1 MDRSGDLRALKM
13 VLEAMENEYEGT
25 ALIADPIHRYIQ
37 FTVPGKK
44 GEIAEKHI
52 IDSPWVQRLRYIY
65 QLQSARWVFPSAE
78 HSRFQHSLGAMHLA
92 GEFAKHLYP
101 SLCRVLGSECP
112 SAPLV
117 EEYMR
122 MTGLLHDVGHGPF
135 GHFFDDNFLL
145 DFEIT
150 HEDISQ
156 TIIQEKLGELLR
168 QLRRSPSG
176 RFASGEE
183 LRPEDIAFPIKKNGK
198 EDSRKPKWVRL
209 LQPLTSGIFTF
220 DNLDYVSR
228 DSYMCGVAIG
238 PVDRERLIHYTF
250 FSPKGLTLHKAGN
263 AALAMFLNAR
273 LYLYTNVYY
282 HRTTRAIDLHL
293 REIFPETMRKI
304 FPGNPLD
311 HMEDY
316 LHLTDWSLLEEVSG
330 WRRGKGQHKSLAREW
345 GKILARD
352 VKWKM
357 AYDRTLSLN
366 ELRYGVALIRDADW
380 EKRIRASL
388 PSSARDLTFRVDM
401 ATQDPRPENPFAMGK
416 KQIYIF
422 DPSTGETTKG
432 SLAELFE
439 FIPSKVV
446 QFRVFALDHEHDP
459 LLAQVAEETLKGGT
473 PAVKTSV

>member
-1 MDRSGDLRALKM
+1 MAQLI
-13 VLEAMENEYEGT
+13 ENEYQGI
-25 ALIADPIHRYIQ
+25 ALLADPIHHYIQ
-37 FTVPGKK
+37 FTVPQKK
-44 GEIAEKHI
+44 GEVTEKQL
-52 IDSPWVQRLRYIY
+52 IDSPWVQRLRTIY
-65 QLQSARWVFPSAE
+65 QLQSTRWVYPAAE

-101 SLCRVLGSECP
+101 SLYQVLGGDCP
-112 SAPLV
+112 SAPLI

-135 GHFFDDNFLL
+135 GHFFDDNFLA
-145 DFEIT
+145 DFSIT
-150 HEDISQ
+150 HEDIGQ
-156 TIIQEKLGELLR
+156 AIIQEKLGDLIR

-176 RFASGEE
+176 PFSPGEE
-183 LRPEDIAFPIKKNGK
+183 LNPEDIAFPIKKNGT
-198 EDSRKPKWVRL
+198 EDNRRPRWVRL

-228 DSYMCGVAIG
+228 DSYMCGVAVG

-263 AALAMFLNAR
+263 AALTMFLNAR

-293 REIFPETMRKI
+293 REIFPETMRLT
-304 FPGNPLD
+304 FPGNPLK
-311 HMEDY
+311 HMDEY
-316 LHLTDWSLLEEVSG
+316 LHLTDWSLLEEVSR
-330 WRRGKGQHKSLAREW
+330 WKQAKGRDGGLAREW
-345 GKILARD
+345 GRILNRD

-366 ELRYGVALIRDADW
+366 ELRYGVSLIQDTDW
-380 EKRIRASL
+380 EKRIRAAL
-388 PSSARDLTFRVDM
+388 PTSAHDLVFRVDM

-422 DPSTGETTKG
+422 DPSTGEITKE
-432 SLAELFE
+432 SLSELFE

-446 QFRVFALDHEHDP
+446 QFRVFALDHEHDH
-459 LLAQVAEETLKGGT
+459 LLAEVAEAALKGQSS
-473 PAVKTSV
+473 AVKTSV

>member
-1 MDRSGDLRALKM
+1 MAQVTEG
-13 VLEAMENEYEGT
+13 EFGGT

-37 FTVPGKK
+37 FTVPESK
-44 GEIAEKHI
+44 GEITEKAL
-52 IDSPWVQRLRYIY
+52 IDTPWVQRLRYIY

-101 SLCRVLGSECP
+101 SLSRVLGSECP
-112 SAPLV
+112 SLPFV

-122 MTGLLHDVGHGPF
+122 VTGLLHDIGHGPF
-135 GHFFDDNFLL
+135 GHFFDDNFLHNYDL
-145 DFEIT
+145 T
-150 HEDISQ
+150 HEDLGQ
-156 TIIQEKLGELLR
+156 NIIQSQLGDIIR

-176 RFASGEE
+176 PFAGGEE
-183 LRPEDIAFPIKKNGK
+183 LRPEDVAFPIKKNGK
-198 EDSRKPKWVRL
+198 EDNRKPRWLRF

-228 DSYMCGVAIG
+228 DSYMCGVAVG
-238 PVDRERLIHYTF
+238 PVDRQRLMHYTF
-250 FSPKGLTLHKAGN
+250 FTAKGLTLHKAGN
-263 AALAMFLNAR
+263 SALTMFLNAR

-293 REIFPETMRKI
+293 REIFPETMAAL
-304 FPGNPLD
+304 FPGNPLN
-311 HMEDY
+311 HMDEY
-316 LHLTDWSLLEEVSG
+316 LYLTDWSLLQDVSR
-330 WRRGKGQHKSLAREW
+330 WRRSGGPLEALGKEW
-345 GKILARD
+345 ETVLHRD

-357 AYDRTLSLN
+357 AYDRTLALN
-366 ELRYGVALIRDADW
+366 ELRYGVSLIQDTDW
-380 EKRIRASL
+380 ERRIRSAL
-388 PSSARDLTFRVDM
+388 PPPMRDLVFRIDM

-422 DPSTGETTKG
+422 DPSSGEIAKE

-446 QFRVFALDHEHDP
+446 QFRVFALDHEHDQV
-459 LLAQVAEETLKGGT
+459 LAEVAENTLKGQP

>member
-1 MDRSGDLRALKM
+1 MAQPIES
-13 VLEAMENEYEGT
+13 EYEGI
-25 ALIADPIHRYIQ
+25 ALVADPIHRYIP
-37 FTVPGKK
+37 FTVPDKR
-44 GEIAEKHI
+44 GEVTEKEI
-52 IDSPWVQRLRYIY
+52 LDSSWVQRLRYIY

-101 SLCRVLGSECP
+101 SLHRVLGNDCP
-112 SAPLV
+112 SAPFL

-122 MTGLLHDVGHGPF
+122 IAGLLHDVGHGPF
-135 GHFFDDNFLL
+135 GHFFDDNFLA
-145 DFEIT
+145 DFGIT
-150 HEDISQ
+150 HEDIGQ
-156 TIIQEKLGELLR
+156 VIIQEKLGDR
-168 QLRRSPSG
+168 ISQLRRSPSG
-176 RFASGEE
+176 PFAPGEE

-198 EDSRKPKWVRL
+198 EDQRKPKWVRL

-263 AALAMFLNAR
+263 AALTMFLNAR

-293 REIFPETMRKI
+293 REIFPDTMKTL
-304 FPGNPLD
+304 FPGNPLE
-311 HMEDY
+311 HMADY
-316 LHLTDWSLLEEVSG
+316 LHLTDWSLCEEVSR
-330 WRRGKGQHKSLAREW
+330 WRRGSAPTSSLAREW
-345 GKILARD
+345 GRILDRD
-352 VKWKM
+352 IKWKM
-357 AYDRTLSLN
+357 AFDRTLSLN
-366 ELRYGVALIRDADW
+366 ELRYGMALIQDADW
-380 EKRIRASL
+380 EKRIRAAL
-388 PSSARDLTFRVDM
+388 PASVRDLVFRVDM

-416 KQIYIF
+416 KQIHIF
-422 DPSTGETTKG
+422 DPSTDTIEKE

-439 FIPSKVV
+439 FIPAKVV
-446 QFRVFALDHEHDP
+446 QFRVFALDHENDQ
-459 LLAQVAEETLKGGT
+459 LLAQVAEAALKGGS

>member
-1 MDRSGDLRALKM
+1 MAQLGESD
-13 VLEAMENEYEGT
+13 YEGT

-37 FTVPGKK
+37 FTVPRVK
-44 GEIAEKHI
+44 GEVTEKAI

-65 QLQSARWVFPSAE
+65 QLQSARWVYPSAE

-101 SLCRVLGSECP
+101 SLRAVLGEECP
-112 SAPLV
+112 SASYI

-122 MTGLLHDVGHGPF
+122 ITGLLHDIGHGPF
-135 GHFFDDNFLL
+135 GHFFDDNFLHRYEL
-145 DFEIT
+145 T
-150 HEDISQ
+150 HEDLGQ
-156 TIIQEKLGELLR
+156 VIIQNHLGDLIR
-168 QLRRSPSG
+168 QIRRSPSG
-176 RFASGEE
+176 PFAPGEE
-183 LRPEDIAFPIKKNGK
+183 LRPEDVAFPIKKNGH
-198 EDSRKPKWVRL
+198 EDDAKPRWVRFL
-209 LQPLTSGIFTF
+209 RPLTGGIFTF

-228 DSYMCGVAIG
+228 DSYMCGIAAG
-238 PVDRERLIHYTF
+238 PVDRARLIYYTF

-263 AALAMFLNAR
+263 SALTMFLNTR

-293 REIFPETMRKI
+293 RDIFPETMRVL
-304 FPGNPLD
+304 FPGNPLEY
-311 HMEDY
+311 MEEY
-316 LHLTDWSLLEEVSG
+316 LHLTDWSLLEEVSR
-330 WRRGKGQHKSLAREW
+330 WRRSRGERDAIAREW
-345 GKILARD
+345 ETVLHRE

-366 ELRYGVALIRDADW
+366 ELQYGVTLLQDADW
-380 EKRIRASL
+380 EKRIRAAL
-388 PSSARDLTFRVDM
+388 PPALQQLTFRVDM

-416 KQIYIF
+416 KQIHIF
-422 DPSTGETTKG
+422 DPSTGEITKE

-446 QFRVFALDHEHDP
+446 QFRVFALDHEHDR
-459 LLAQVAEETLKGGT
+459 LLAEVAESALKGGA

>member
-1 MDRSGDLRALKM
+1 MAQDFDS
-13 VLEAMENEYEGT
+13 EYEGT
-25 ALIADPIHRYIQ
+25 ALIADPIHRYIP
-37 FTVPGKK
+37 FTVPARK
-44 GEIAEKHI
+44 GEVTEKALV
-52 IDSPWVQRLRYIY
+52 DSAWVQRLRYIY

-92 GEFAKHLYP
+92 GEFARHLYP
-101 SLCRVLGSECP
+101 SLRKVLGDECP
-112 SAPLV
+112 SAPFV

-122 MTGLLHDVGHGPF
+122 VTGLLHDVGHGPF
-135 GHFFDDNFLL
+135 GHFFDDNFLHAYGL
-145 DFEIT
+145 T
-150 HEDISQ
+150 HEDLGQ
-156 TIIQEKLGELLR
+156 TIIIKQLGDIIRE
-168 QLRRSPSG
+168 LRRSPSG
-176 RFASGEE
+176 PFASGEE

-198 EDSRKPKWVRL
+198 EDHRMPKWVRF

-228 DSYMCGVAIG
+228 DSYMCGIAVG

-263 AALAMFLNAR
+263 SALTMFLNAR

-293 REIFPETMRKI
+293 RDIFPDTMRVL
-304 FPGNPLD
+304 FPGNPIE
-311 HMEDY
+311 HMDEY
-316 LHLTDWSLLEEVSG
+316 LYLTDWSLLEEVSR
-330 WRRGKGQHKSLAREW
+330 WRCQTGELKTLAGEWQTVLRRE
-345 GKILARD
+345 

-366 ELRYGVALIRDADW
+366 ELHYGVALIQDADW
-380 EKRIRASL
+380 EKRIRFALPPSL
-388 PSSARDLTFRVDM
+388 RNLVFRVDM

-416 KQIYIF
+416 KQIHIF
-422 DPSTGETTKG
+422 DPSTSEITKE

-446 QFRVFALDHEHDP
+446 QLRVFALDHEQDQ
-459 LLAQVAEETLKGGT
+459 LLAEIAEDTLKGQT

>member
-1 MDRSGDLRALKM
+1 MSYVTESD
-13 VLEAMENEYEGT
+13 YEGI

-37 FTVPGKK
+37 FTVPQSK
-44 GEIAEKHI
+44 GEVTEKAL

-65 QLQSARWVFPSAE
+65 QLQSARWVYPSAE
-78 HSRFQHSLGAMHLA
+78 HSRFQHSLGAMHMA

-101 SLCRVLGSECP
+101 SLRKVLGDECP
-112 SAPLV
+112 SAPFI

-122 MTGLLHDVGHGPF
+122 VTGLLHDLGHGPF
-135 GHFFDDNFLL
+135 GHFFDDNFLHN
-145 DFEIT
+145 FGVT
-150 HEDISQ
+150 HEDLGQ
-156 TIIQEKLGELLR
+156 AIIQKYLADIIV

-176 RFASGEE
+176 PFAAGEE
-183 LRPEDIAFPIKKNGK
+183 LRPEDVAFPIKKNGQ
-198 EDSRKPKWVRL
+198 EDNDKPNWVRM

-228 DSYMCGVAIG
+228 DSYMCGIAGG
-238 PVDRERLIHYTF
+238 PVDRARLMHYTF

-263 AALAMFLNAR
+263 SALTMFLNSR

-293 REIFPETMRKI
+293 RDIFPETMEVI
-304 FPGNPLD
+304 FPGNPLE
-311 HMEDY
+311 HLEEY
-316 LHLTDWSLLEEVSG
+316 LYLTDWSLLEGVSR
-330 WRRGKGQHKSLAREW
+330 WRRKKGEMEALATEWQTVLHRE
-345 GKILARD
+345 

-366 ELRYGVALIRDADW
+366 ELRYGMALIQVADW
-380 EKRIRASL
+380 EKRIRSALPADMSSL
-388 PSSARDLTFRVDM
+388 RFRIDM

-416 KQIYIF
+416 KQIHIF
-422 DPSTGETTKG
+422 DPSTGEITKE

-446 QFRVFALDHEHDP
+446 QFRVFALDHEHDQV
-459 LLAQVAEETLKGGT
+459 LAEIAENTLKGQS
-473 PAVKTSV
+473 VSNKTSV

>member
-1 MDRSGDLRALKM
+1 MSYVTESD
-13 VLEAMENEYEGT
+13 YEGI

-37 FTVPGKK
+37 FTVPQSK
-44 GEIAEKHI
+44 GEVTEKAL

-65 QLQSARWVFPSAE
+65 QLQSARWVYPSAE
-78 HSRFQHSLGAMHLA
+78 HSRFQHSLGAMHMA

-101 SLCRVLGSECP
+101 SLRKVLGDECP
-112 SAPLV
+112 SAPFI

-122 MTGLLHDVGHGPF
+122 VTGLLHDLGHGPF
-135 GHFFDDNFLL
+135 GHFFDDNFLH
-145 DFEIT
+145 DFDLP
-150 HEDISQ
+150 HEDLGQ
-156 TIIQEKLGELLR
+156 AIIQKYLADIIG

-176 RFASGEE
+176 PFAAGEE
-183 LRPEDIAFPIKKNGK
+183 LRPEDVAFPIKKNGQ
-198 EDSRKPKWVRL
+198 EDHGKPKWVRM

-228 DSYMCGVAIG
+228 DSYMCGIAGG
-238 PVDRERLIHYTF
+238 PVDRARLMHYTF

-263 AALAMFLNAR
+263 SALTMFLNTR

-293 REIFPETMRKI
+293 RDIFPDTMRVI
-304 FPGNPLD
+304 FPGNPLE
-311 HMEDY
+311 HMEEY
-316 LHLTDWSLLEEVSG
+316 LYLTDWSLLEGVSR
-330 WRRGKGQHKSLAREW
+330 WRRKKGEMEALAKEWETVLHRE
-345 GKILARD
+345 

-366 ELRYGVALIRDADW
+366 ELHYGMALIQVADW
-380 EKRIRASL
+380 EKRIRSSL
-388 PSSARDLTFRVDM
+388 PLTLRSLRFRIDM

-416 KQIYIF
+416 KQIHIF
-422 DPSTGETTKG
+422 DPSTGEITKE

-446 QFRVFALDHEHDP
+446 QFRVFALDHEHDQV
-459 LLAQVAEETLKGGT
+459 LAEIAENTLKGQSVS
-473 PAVKTSV
+473 VKTSV

>member
-1 MDRSGDLRALKM
+1 MAQVTEG
-13 VLEAMENEYEGT
+13 EFGGT

-37 FTVPGKK
+37 FTVPENK
-44 GEIAEKHI
+44 GEITEKAL
-52 IDSPWVQRLRYIY
+52 IDTPWVQRLRYIY

-101 SLCRVLGSECP
+101 SLSRVLGSECP
-112 SAPLV
+112 SLPFV

-122 MTGLLHDVGHGPF
+122 VTGLLHDIGHGPF
-135 GHFFDDNFLL
+135 GHFFDDNFLHNYDL
-145 DFEIT
+145 T
-150 HEDISQ
+150 HEDLGQ
-156 TIIQEKLGELLR
+156 NIIQSQLGDIIR

-176 RFASGEE
+176 PFAGGEE
-183 LRPEDIAFPIKKNGK
+183 LKPEDVAFPIKKNGK
-198 EDSRKPKWVRL
+198 EDNRKPRWLRF

-220 DNLDYVSR
+220 DNLDYVAR
-228 DSYMCGVAIG
+228 DSYMCGVAVG
-238 PVDRERLIHYTF
+238 PVDRQRLMHYTF
-250 FSPKGLTLHKAGN
+250 FTSKGLTLHKAGN
-263 AALAMFLNAR
+263 SALTMFLNAR

-293 REIFPETMRKI
+293 REIFPETMTAL
-304 FPGNPLD
+304 FPGNPLN
-311 HMEDY
+311 HMDDY
-316 LHLTDWSLLEEVSG
+316 LHLTDWSLLQDVSR
-330 WRRGKGQHKSLAREW
+330 WRRSDGPLEVLGKEW
-345 GKILARD
+345 ETVLHRD

-357 AYDRTLSLN
+357 AYDRTLALN
-366 ELRYGVALIRDADW
+366 ELRHGVSLIQDTDW
-380 EKRIRASL
+380 ERRIRSAL
-388 PSSARDLTFRVDM
+388 PPTMRDLVFRIDM

-422 DPSTGETTKG
+422 DPSSGDIAKE

-446 QFRVFALDHEHDP
+446 QFRVFALDHEHDQ
-459 LLAQVAEETLKGGT
+459 LLAEVAENTLKGQP